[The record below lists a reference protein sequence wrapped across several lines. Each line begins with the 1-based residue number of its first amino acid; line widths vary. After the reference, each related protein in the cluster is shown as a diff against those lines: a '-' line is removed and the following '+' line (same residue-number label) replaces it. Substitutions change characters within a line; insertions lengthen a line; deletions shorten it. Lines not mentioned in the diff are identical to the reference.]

1 MDLMNVRT
9 LNSKAT
15 LSLLAF
21 MAVVAVLAAGL
32 CGASG
37 CAIPSST
44 TDMMWLLRMPRALS
58 AFAVGASLALSGALM
73 QLLLRNPLADP
84 YVLGISG
91 GAAAGALGLTWL
103 LPATLMTY
111 GLHVGALVG
120 ALLAT
125 ALLFG
130 LAYPSLINNRQ
141 RLNDTQAGLRLI
153 LTGVMIAAA
162 SGALITLLLSLSD
175 DASLRGALFWLMGDL
190 DTIELIW
197 PVWLMLALAMVWSIR
212 NAAALNVLSHGELTA
227 FLLGVPT
234 QQLRITTLLVAAFTT
249 AAAVSVAGTIGF
261 IGLVVPHALRLVVGN
276 DQRVLLP
283 SSVLVG
289 GAVLCVADLI
299 ARSIAAPVQLPVG
312 VITSLVGVPVFL
324 MLLTRSR

>member
-1 MDLMNVRT
+1 MNVMSQ
-9 LNSKAT
+9 NSKT
-15 LSLLAF
+15 VLFLLACIAIAA
-21 MAVVAVLAAGL
+21 MIIAGL

-37 CAIPSST
+37 CAIPAST
-44 TDMMWLLRMPRALS
+44 TDMMWLVRMPRALS

-73 QLLLRNPLADP
+73 QLVLRNPLADP

-111 GLHVGALVG
+111 GLHVGAFAG

-130 LAYPSLINNRQ
+130 LAYPSLISSRQ
-141 RLNDTQAGLRLI
+141 RINDTQAGLRLI

-162 SGALITLLLSLSD
+162 SGALITLLLSVSD
-175 DASLRGALFWLMGDL
+175 DTSLRGALFWLMGDL
-190 DTIELIW
+190 EASELIW
-197 PVWLMLALAMVWSIR
+197 PVWLMLALAMVWSIH
-212 NAAALNVLSHGELTA
+212 NAVGLNVLSHGELTA

-234 QQLRITTLLVAAFTT
+234 HQLRIATLLVAAFTT
-249 AAAVSVAGTIGF
+249 ATAVSVAGTIGF
-261 IGLVVPHALRLVVGN
+261 VGLVVPHALRLVVGN
-276 DQRVLLP
+276 DQRLLLP
-283 SSVLVG
+283 ASALVG
-289 GAVLCVADLI
+289 GAVLCLADLI

-312 VITSLVGVPVFL
+312 VITSIVGVPVFL
-324 MLLTRSR
+324 VLLTRSR